1 MAIIPQI
8 SLFQWEQDIEI
19 LGDLE
24 RLQLVLENLP
34 DEGLVRLLE
43 KERGQGR
50 NDYPI
55 RAMWNSLLAGLVY
68 QHPSTASL
76 IRELQRNVQLRYI
89 CGFTSYER
97 VPNAHNY
104 SRFLAQMLRHQDEMD
119 RIFQGLV
126 EELSRELP
134 GFGTRLAIDSKY
146 VSSLAR
152 RKSQR
157 ENADGRSEQD
167 ADLGMKSY
175 HGVHQDGT
183 PWEKVVKCFGFKL
196 HLVVDAEY
204 ELPVA
209 FQVTKAS
216 ASDAVEGHK
225 LLDKLLDEQK
235 EIVETCQYLSAD
247 KGYDDTKLITKLR
260 SEPFGIKP
268 VIDTR
273 QMWKG
278 EKERPLPGY
287 KDVYYNEQGEVHC
300 YDPKLRTKHLMSCDG
315 YEARRD
321 CLRKQCPVKAYGICC
336 PGYGSCPNQGGVRI
350 PLTTDKRIFNAVDR
364 SSYKFRR
371 EYRHRTAVERV
382 NSRLDNSLGFERHTI
397 RGMKKM
403 TFRLSLALILMLAMA
418 LGRVRQ
424 NRTELMR
431 SLVKTA

>member
-8 SLFQWEQDIEI
+8 SLFNWENDIDI

-24 RLQLVLENLP
+24 RLQLVLNHLP

-50 NDYPI
+50 NDYPV
-55 RAMWNSLLAGLVY
+55 RAMWNGLLAGLVY
-68 QHPSTASL
+68 QHPGMASL
-76 IRELQRNVQLRYI
+76 IRELKRNVQLRYL
-89 CGFTSYER
+89 CGFTSLEK
-97 VPNAHNY
+97 VPGAHNY
-104 SRFLAQMLRHQDEMD
+104 SRFLVSLMNHQEELET
-119 RIFQGLV
+119 IFQGQVQALAAV
-126 EELSRELP
+126 LK
-134 GFGTRLAIDSKY
+134 GFGTRLAMDSKD
-146 VSSLAR
+146 VSSLAK

-157 ENADGRSEQD
+157 RNPDGRSERD
-167 ADLGMKSY
+167 ADLGMKVY
-175 HGVHQDGT
+175 RGVHEDGT

-196 HLVVDAEY
+196 HLLVDADN

-216 ASDAVEGHK
+216 APDCVEGHK
-225 LLDKLLDEQK
+225 LLDKLLNEQK
-235 EIVETCQYLSAD
+235 GIVQTCEYLSAD
-247 KGYDDTKLITKLR
+247 KGYDDTKLIEKLR

-287 KDVYYNEQGEVHC
+287 PEVYYNEQGEVHC
-300 YDPKLRTKHLMSCDG
+300 YDPKLGTKHLMSCDG
-315 YEARRD
+315 YEAKRD
-321 CLRKQCPVKAYGICC
+321 CLRKQCPVRAYGIRC
-336 PGYGSCPNQGGVRI
+336 PGYGNCPNQGGVRI
-350 PLTTDKRIFNAVDR
+350 PLATDRRIFNAVDR
-364 SSYKFRR
+364 SSYKFKR
-371 EYRHRTAVERV
+371 EYRHRTSVERV
-382 NSRLDNSLGFERHTI
+382 NSRLDSSLGFERHTI

-403 TFRLSLALILMLAMA
+403 TFRLSLALILMLTMA

-424 NRTELMR
+424 KQKELMR